1 MPREAAAGSMRRIRA
16 CIGVM
21 VFVSAAY
28 FFGGAAD
35 NQNSR
40 LFAIYAFVE
49 PNTPDTGTF
58 RIDRF
63 CNTNGEPLT
72 VDWARHAG
80 HYYSNKAPGSIW
92 LGSLVYAP
100 LVYIE
105 RALGIAYDSP
115 VFILA
120 NAYVINLGV
129 AALPLALGAMAMFT
143 LALSMGAAAGH
154 AVWVALAS
162 TLGTLW
168 FPYSTQLWGHTTAAA
183 LSAMGLTLLK
193 GQEKPTRIAAAGT
206 LTGLAVCTDYLIGV
220 SACAAT
226 AWLLR
231 ARPRLLLPF
240 ILGALP
246 CVIALMAYHTACF
259 GSPLAT
265 ASQMSNPTML
275 AEDRALGLF
284 DSISLPV
291 LWQLTFG
298 FTRGLFAHCPVL
310 LLAPVGYIYGIR
322 SAPRDS
328 WLWIHALSVGAYFVA
343 NASFHGW
350 HGGLTVGSRYL
361 ICAIPQLALGL
372 ALLPWTLKMRWTA
385 GVLSALSMLNMLAI
399 AAVNPLAPIVPNPLY
414 GHTYSLL
421 LSGLLTPFTFAVR
434 RLDLHPAWPMLK
446 QFAMWNWG
454 ELLGLDGLMSLLP
467 WLCMLALGAVFI
479 RRELRAERARDVYI
493 ACTI

>member
-1 MPREAAAGSMRRIRA
+1 MPREAAAGSLRRIRA

-21 VFVSAAY
+21 VFVSAGY

-49 PNTPDTGTF
+49 PNTPDTGSF

-63 CNTNGEPLT
+63 RNAKGEPLT
-72 VDWARHAG
+72 VDWAKHEG

-105 RALGIAYDSP
+105 RALGVAYDAP
-115 VFILA
+115 AFVLA
-120 NAYVINLGV
+120 NAYVIHLGV
-129 AALPLALGAMAMFT
+129 AALPLALGAMAMFS
-143 LALSMGAAAGH
+143 LALGMGTTARH

-183 LSAMGLTLLK
+183 LSAIGLVMLR
-193 GQEKPTRIAAAGT
+193 QQKPMRVAAAGT
-206 LTGLAVCTDYLIGV
+206 LLGFAVCTDYLVGV
-220 SACAAT
+220 TACALT

-231 ARPRLLLPF
+231 ARPRMFLSF
-240 ILGALP
+240 AGGALP
-246 CVIALMAYHTACF
+246 CVISLMAYHSACF
-259 GSPLAT
+259 GSPFTT

-275 AEDRALGLF
+275 RNDHALGLF
-284 DSISLPV
+284 SGMSLVV
-291 LWQLTFG
+291 LWELTLG
-298 FTRGLFAHCPVL
+298 ITRGLFTHCPVL
-310 LLAPVGYIYGIR
+310 LLAPVGYISALR
-322 SAPRDS
+322 RAPRDS

-343 NASFHGW
+343 NASFAGW
-350 HGGLTVGSRYL
+350 HGGLSVGSRYL

-372 ALLPWTLKMRWTA
+372 ALLQWTPRLRWTA

-399 AAVNPLAPIVPNPLY
+399 AAVNPLAPPQPNPLY
-414 GHTYSLL
+414 GHTYRLL
-421 LSGLLTPFTFAVR
+421 FSGQVNPWTFAVR
-434 RLDLHPAWPMLK
+434 RLDLHPAWPLLEP
-446 QFAMWNWG
+446 FAMWNWG
-454 ELLGLDGLMSLLP
+454 ELLGLEGLTSLVP
-467 WLCMLALGAVFI
+467 WLCMLALVAVI
-479 RRELRAERARDVYI
+479 LRRELRVEPARDVYV
-493 ACTI
+493 ACAI